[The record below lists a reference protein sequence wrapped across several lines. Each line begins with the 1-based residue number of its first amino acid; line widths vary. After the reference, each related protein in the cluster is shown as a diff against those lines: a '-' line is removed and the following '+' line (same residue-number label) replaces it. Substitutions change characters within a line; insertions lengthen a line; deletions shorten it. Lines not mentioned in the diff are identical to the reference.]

1 MCLCILKQGG
11 VRREGLSEG
20 RAAGGGEHL
29 LLLTLTFSTATSIA
43 GPVQFLGTGILPQ
56 DNTDL
61 L

>member
-1 MCLCILKQGG
+1 M
-11 VRREGLSEG
+11 RREGLSEG

>member
-43 GPVQFLGTGILPQ
+43 GPVQFLGTW
-56 DNTDL
+56 NSSAR
-61 L
+61 